1 MRNQFPVN
9 VEAFQKGTNERTDA
23 NPVRNQFPVN
33 VEAFQKGTGEGTPTL

>member
-1 MRNQFPVN
+1 MGNQSPIN

-33 VEAFQKGTGEGTPTL
+33 GITFR